1 MYCLKI
7 PSHGLLLLRMKIK
20 TVFFFLLAMLICRAG
35 ASAVTSEF
43 KHPPRSK
50 NGIIDLRNN
59 SFREEIKLD
68 GQWKFYWQK
77 LVVPG
82 DELPAENILVNFP
95 FRWDGF
101 ILNGEKL
108 PAFGYASYSVRV
120 LLPEKPQELRVA
132 MPDVYTAYKLF
143 FNGKKVAE
151 NGEVGTSKNQSRPA
165 WQYQSVDIPP
175 GTDTVDILLQ
185 VSNFV
190 HSKGGTKK
198 YLVIGKKD
206 QLQLIRDRSEAIDL
220 VLTGCLVMGGFFFL
234 GLYLLGSRDNAILL
248 FALFTITYSYRIV
261 GIDNYTLHTL
271 FPGISWYLGIRLE
284 YITLFLGIGIFGLYS
299 RYLYPQDINHLSVRI
314 IWGISLL
321 FTLCSIVLPPFY
333 FTQLV
338 NPFLAIMLLCL
349 IYIPYV
355 YSVAYRKKRPG
366 SLYAL
371 LSSVSLMFVFA
382 ITLLHYWQLIP
393 AMPILSFFCYVS
405 FFFLQSLILSHRV
418 SFTLSKAREQA
429 ELGLKAKSEFLST
442 MSHEIRTPL
451 NSVIGMSHLLLRQNP
466 RTDQIEKLEVMLFS
480 ANNLLAIVNDILDY
494 NKIEAG
500 MVAFEQ
506 IEMNVASIVR
516 NIAAGL
522 QDSALDKGIEL
533 KLKVDDHLK
542 NRLIG
547 DPTRLYQVIANLVHN
562 AIKFTEKGFV
572 ELSVEVLHQDEKKA
586 ELCFKVKDTGIG
598 ISEANQKI
606 IFERFTQAD
615 SSTSRGFGGTGL
627 GLAISK
633 RILELQ
639 NSMLNL
645 DSEEGIGSTFYF
657 TQLFEKENYSTA
669 DKPEQVSVKKES
681 DMPLKGIN
689 ILVAEDN
696 PMNVLVA
703 QKFLE
708 RWGATI
714 DVAANGLEAFE
725 KIDPTIH
732 HLLLIDLHMPV
743 MDGYEA
749 ASKMRAKGIKLPI
762 IALTANLAKQVEAQV
777 KQAGI
782 DDIVVKPFLPDE
794 LYRKV
799 LHYISKEKKE

>member
-1 MYCLKI
+1 
-7 PSHGLLLLRMKIK
+7 
-20 TVFFFLLAMLICRAG
+20 
-35 ASAVTSEF
+35 
-43 KHPPRSK
+43 
-50 NGIIDLRNN
+50 
-59 SFREEIKLD
+59 
-68 GQWKFYWQK
+68 
-77 LVVPG
+77 
-82 DELPAENILVNFP
+82 
-95 FRWDGF
+95 
-101 ILNGEKL
+101 
-108 PAFGYASYSVRV
+108 
-120 LLPEKPQELRVA
+120 
-132 MPDVYTAYKLF
+132 
-143 FNGKKVAE
+143 
-151 NGEVGTSKNQSRPA
+151 
-165 WQYQSVDIPP
+165 
-175 GTDTVDILLQ
+175 
-185 VSNFV
+185 
-190 HSKGGTKK
+190 
-198 YLVIGKKD
+198 
-206 QLQLIRDRSEAIDL
+206 
-220 VLTGCLVMGGFFFL
+220 
-234 GLYLLGSRDNAILL
+234 
-248 FALFTITYSYRIV
+248 
-261 GIDNYTLHTL
+261 
-271 FPGISWYLGIRLE
+271 
-284 YITLFLGIGIFGLYS
+284 
-299 RYLYPQDINHLSVRI
+299 
-314 IWGISLL
+314 
-321 FTLCSIVLPPFY
+321 
-333 FTQLV
+333 
-338 NPFLAIMLLCL
+338 
-349 IYIPYV
+349 
-355 YSVAYRKKRPG
+355 
-366 SLYAL
+366 
-371 LSSVSLMFVFA
+371 
-382 ITLLHYWQLIP
+382 
-393 AMPILSFFCYVS
+393 
-405 FFFLQSLILSHRV
+405 
-418 SFTLSKAREQA
+418 
-429 ELGLKAKSEFLST
+429 
-442 MSHEIRTPL
+442 
-451 NSVIGMSHLLLRQNP
+451 MSHLLLRQNP